1 MRRSSNATIR
11 SPGAARSRLA
21 TAPDAVWW
29 PRRAARPVHSAC
41 GQPCRR
47 SPPCRNVRTSLFVLP
62 CFDVYRAVS
71 RRIHRIF
78 AHSTALIEPPSLD
91 ESCLDVARDLRGL
104 QTASAAAKEIR
115 ARIFDET
122 GLKLPREMPVGQ
134 RLGGKKRD
142 LRPVALKEGLCD
154 VRPTSDRRG
163 GGHPWPSIRASQRR
177 GPMRSQAGDQR
188 RI

>member
-1 MRRSSNATIR
+1 
-11 SPGAARSRLA
+11 
-21 TAPDAVWW
+21 
-29 PRRAARPVHSAC
+29 
-41 GQPCRR
+41 
-47 SPPCRNVRTSLFVLP
+47 
-62 CFDVYRAVS
+62 
-71 RRIHRIF
+71 
-78 AHSTALIEPPSLD
+78 LIEPPSLD

-104 QTASAAAKEIR
+104 QTVSAAAKEIR
-115 ARIFDET
+115 VRIFEET

-142 LRPVALKEGLCD
+142 LRPVAVKDGLCD

-163 GGHPWPSIRASQRR
+163 GGHPWPSIRAGERR